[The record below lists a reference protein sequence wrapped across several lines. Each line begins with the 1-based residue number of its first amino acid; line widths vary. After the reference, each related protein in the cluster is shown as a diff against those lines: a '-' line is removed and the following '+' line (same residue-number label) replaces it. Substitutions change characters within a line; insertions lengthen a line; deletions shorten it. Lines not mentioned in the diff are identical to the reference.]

1 MTSRDRLH
9 RDDAQGA
16 IRDGPRCYMTI
27 RPEALMGAF
36 RRLAPD
42 ARDAALKALGAAV
55 FEVGSDSARADAAMG
70 GGGPALARTVA
81 ETAPML
87 GWGRWAMTVGPA
99 ALRLT
104 LAGSPFAD
112 GFGPADAPVC
122 HAIAGMLR
130 GLANLVLGRPAAV
143 RETACAAC
151 GAPRCTFEAVTA

>member
-1 MTSRDRLH
+1 MTFRDRLH
-9 RDDAQGA
+9 WDGANGA
-16 IRDGPRCYMTI
+16 ILDGPRRYMMI

-36 RRLAPD
+36 RRLPPD
-42 ARDAALKALGAAV
+42 ARDAALEALGASV
-55 FEVGSDSARADAAMG
+55 FEMGSDSARAYATMG

-87 GWGRWAMTVGPA
+87 GWGVWTMAVEPA

-104 LAGSPFAD
+104 VADSPFAA

-130 GLANLVLGRPAAV
+130 GVAGLVLGRPAAA

-151 GAPRCTFEAVTA
+151 GAPLCTFDAVPA